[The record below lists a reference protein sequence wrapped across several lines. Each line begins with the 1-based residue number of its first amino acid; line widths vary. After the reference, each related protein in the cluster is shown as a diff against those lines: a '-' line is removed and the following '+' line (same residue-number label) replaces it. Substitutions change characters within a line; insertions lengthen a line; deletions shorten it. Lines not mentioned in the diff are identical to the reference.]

1 MYTVARASTT
11 FCMLLPT
18 LLCRVTTVVSLSGK
32 HLYAGDVWE
41 LAEGSHFDR
50 DIDVVQVRVC
60 VCVCVCS
67 LHIVNC
73 FRHKF
78 A

>member
-1 MYTVARASTT
+1 MYTVACASTT
-11 FCMLLPT
+11 LCMHLST

-50 DIDVVQVRVC
+50 DIDVVQVCKYVC
-60 VCVCVCS
+60 VCAYVP
-67 LHIVNC
+67 
-73 FRHKF
+73 FT
-78 A
+78 